1 MQNKIKVKI
10 DTGQKD
16 LIMFTSCL
24 KDEMTNL
31 VNIQFIRLD
40 CNSAVKHLKYLV
52 IQRLRIILGLKLKYL
67 KYDYEKI
74 SKRKISKI
82 QRVNENMR
90 YRIRFLREAI
100 IVSTDQISLV
110 LFSQFRVLILMFTDL

>member
-10 DTGQKD
+10 DTGQTD

-67 KYDYEKI
+67 SLIRTSDYKKI

-90 YRIRFLREAI
+90 YRI
-100 IVSTDQISLV
+100 
-110 LFSQFRVLILMFTDL
+110 